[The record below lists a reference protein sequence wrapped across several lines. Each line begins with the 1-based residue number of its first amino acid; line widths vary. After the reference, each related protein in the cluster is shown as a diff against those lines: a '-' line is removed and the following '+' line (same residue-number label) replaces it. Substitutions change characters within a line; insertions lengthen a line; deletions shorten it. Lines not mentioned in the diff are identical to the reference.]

1 MINRIIKEDS
11 DIVNLST
18 IINGIFIVLIFTVYN
33 IVSSSALLFLGLAVL
48 LVDLILFPS
57 LQFFYLTIFL
67 VSNVMTIK
75 IVGKPNALLGYVTI
89 LFCVLLLLK
98 YGLTFKKNV
107 LLKLVAGSLLFILP
121 LLVNGESISF
131 FIRVVSF
138 VITII
143 VIYNIQNVDEISLLK
158 CYIIGCT
165 VNVISGIIFK
175 VSKGIDIFSEVLAGI
190 NDDRNYFSVSCAI
203 ALSFLVFMISYT
215 KKLGV
220 FEISNLLI
228 LSFGGILSNSRTF
241 IILYAVIIIVFAFE
255 FFRNPTIGIFLV
267 SIIVIWV
274 IGKNT
279 FLADLLGSFDN
290 LMERFNDD
298 NVEGGNGRFESWNV
312 YLSYLFSSLRNAFL
326 GCGNS
331 NKYVSLAGWGTKVVE
346 HNSIVQLLFTEGILG
361 TMGYIVIFSSFS
373 DIVKKQKNFNY
384 SITRILPFV
393 ILVVGYCTINGAFS
407 DRFIFSLYVCFCIL
421 NLPKLETE
429 RKKMGY

>member
-67 VSNVMTIK
+67 ASNVMTIK

-175 VSKGIDIFSEVLAGI
+175 VSKGINIFSEVLAGI

-298 NVEGGNGRFESWNV
+298 NVEGGNGRFDSWNV

-373 DIVKKQKNFNY
+373 DIVKKQKKFNY

-393 ILVVGYCTINGAFS
+393 VLIVGYCTINGAFS

>member
-18 IINGIFIVLIFTVYN
+18 IINGVFIVLIFTVYN
-33 IVSSSALLFLGLAVL
+33 IVSLSALLFLGLAVL
-48 LVDLILFPS
+48 LVDLILLPS

-67 VSNVMTIK
+67 ASNVMTIK

-107 LLKLVAGSLLFILP
+107 LLKLVAGSLLFVLP

-165 VNVISGIIFK
+165 VNVISGIIFRL
-175 VSKGIDIFSEVLAGI
+175 SKGINIFSEVFFGI
-190 NDDRNYFSVSCAI
+190 NDDRNYFAISCAI
-203 ALSFLVFMISYT
+203 ALSFLVFLISYN
-215 KKLGV
+215 KYFGW
-220 FEISNLLI
+220 FEIINLLV
-228 LSFGGILSNSRTF
+228 LSLGGVLSNSRTF
-241 IILYAVIIIVFAFE
+241 IILYAVIIVIFAFE
-255 FFRNPTIGIFLV
+255 FFRNPAVGMFL
-267 SIIVIWV
+267 IALIVIWI

-279 FLADLLGSFDN
+279 FLSDILGSFDN
-290 LMERFNDD
+290 LMERFNEND
-298 NVEGGNGRFESWNV
+298 VEGGNGRFESWKV
-312 YLSYLFSSLRNAFL
+312 YLGYLFSTIKSTFL
-326 GCGNS
+326 GCGSS
-331 NKYVSLAGWGTKVVE
+331 NRYIKLVGWGTKVVE

-373 DIVKKQKNFNY
+373 DIVKKQKKFNY
-384 SITRILPFV
+384 SITRILPFIV
-393 ILVVGYCTINGAFS
+393 LVVGYCTINGAFS
-407 DRFIFSLYVCFCIL
+407 DRFIFSLYLCFCIL

-429 RKKMGY
+429 RKKMRF